1 MQTACY
7 IKAVVSFAAHR
18 YPIHQEPL
26 VWKGKI
32 SRNLT
37 ISKEEINPAFQ
48 SMGLNINLGQI
59 YRSFFKI
66 NQCIKFLS
74 LDMSSV

>member
-26 VWKGKI
+26 VWNGKI

-66 NQCIKFLS
+66 WNSYNFFIF
-74 LDMSSV
+74 DPTEF